1 MLYRL
6 TTKTM
11 ALALYI
17 FCIILCFYGDGID
30 SRVAAEEIGDITF
43 EETCDIGPDALTNMF
58 GIPINRTCIDVP
70 YNGDDDND
78 MITMERCY
86 YTFVPESCAT
96 TDVTKLPLVMDV
108 HGFSSCPL
116 YSAGYTGWLEKA
128 IEECFVVVWPTGTVG
143 TIGTSSC
150 FNLPGFLRGQLTT
163 NNDNDDDDD
172 DTHNN
177 TDSDSDSDNNDV
189 ITTTITT
196 PPCCCIDENADELSI
211 PGEEPNDPLFLRMA
225 IESVIDSFGNENGMA
240 TGVSIDT
247 SRIYMAGH
255 SNGCIASLTMA
266 ALHSDLVTAVC
277 CHAGTLVTP
286 YPTEY
291 TPVPTFMVHGMK
303 DSTIPFDGATILD
316 FPPFGEI
323 GFLSIPD
330 VANYIANK
338 NNCDAD
344 IIEMDVSNG
353 TGVSYKRTNCTNNAD
368 VEIIALFE
376 DGHFPYLTLG
386 NGFDPAVQTT
396 TIDTTSMAWEFCSS
410 YSKQQEQETQ
420 ESESPIT
427 NDTVATGK
435 NETEKENEKTQD
447 PAIIVTS
454 NTEIPSKAPR
464 SRFNDVSWTLLAM
477 VALSAII
484 TINIAIT

>member
-1 MLYRL
+1 M
-6 TTKTM
+6 T
-11 ALALYI
+11 LALYI
-17 FCIILCFYGDGID
+17 FCILLCLYGDGID
-30 SRVAAEEIGDITF
+30 SRVAAEEILVG
-43 EETCDIGPDALTNMF
+43 EETCDVGPDALTKML

-86 YTFVPESCAT
+86 YTFVPESCAA
-96 TDVTKLPLVMDV
+96 TDVKLPLVMDV
-108 HGFSSCPL
+108 HGYTSCPL
-116 YSAGYTGWLEKA
+116 YSAIYTGWLEKA

-150 FNLPGFLRGQLTT
+150 FNLPGFLREQKTT
-163 NNDNDDDDD
+163 NNDIDDDDDDDDD

-189 ITTTITT
+189 ITTITT
-196 PPCCCIDENADELSI
+196 PPCCCFDENADELSI

-225 IESVIDSFGNENGMA
+225 IEFVIDSFANENGMA
-240 TGVSIDT
+240 TGVSIDK

-255 SNGCIASLTMA
+255 SNGCMASLTMA
-266 ALHSDLVTAVC
+266 ALHSDLVAAVC
-277 CHAGTLVTP
+277 CHAGTLITP

-303 DSTIPFDGATILD
+303 DNTVAFDGATFAD

-323 GFLSIPD
+323 GYLSIPD

-344 IIEMDVSNG
+344 IKEMDVFNG
-353 TGVSYKRTNCTNNAD
+353 TGISYKRTNCTNNAD

-376 DGHFPYLTLG
+376 DGHFPYLTQASQL
-386 NGFDPAVQTT
+386 FDPTTQST

-420 ESESPIT
+420 ESESLVT
-427 NDTVATGK
+427 NDTITTDK
-435 NETEKENEKTQD
+435 NETEKEKEKTQD
-447 PAIIVTS
+447 PAIIVTN
-454 NTEIPSKAPR
+454 NTDIPSKAPR
-464 SRFNDVSWTLLAM
+464 SRSNDVSGTLLAM
-477 VALSAII
+477 VALGAMI
-484 TINIAIT
+484 TINIAIA